1 MKKKSITYKKYHSRL
16 RRRVSIRKRLRG
28 NAEVPRLAIFRSLK
42 NITAQIIN
50 DDLGNTLVSLA
61 TNSKEFDLDKSKK
74 KTEQSFMLGEKLGAK
89 ALAAGITAV
98 RFDRG
103 GFLYH
108 GRVKAFADGARKA
121 GLKF

>member
-1 MKKKSITYKKYHSRL
+1 MKKSITYKKYQSRL

-28 NAEVPRLAIFRSLK
+28 DAEVPRLAIFRSLK

-50 DDLGNTLVSLA
+50 DDLGNTLVSMA
-61 TNSKEFDLDKSKK
+61 TNSKEFDLDKSKN

>member
-1 MKKKSITYKKYHSRL
+1 MKKSITYKKYQSRL

-28 NAEVPRLAIFRSLK
+28 DAEVPRLAIFRSLK
-42 NITAQIIN
+42 NISAQIIN

-61 TNSKEFDLDKSKK
+61 TNSKEFALDNSKN